1 MELPR
6 PRARRTLA
14 PRFERREER
23 RIAATLRAVGLTF
36 LVVLLLLLAVSL
48 SLFEQRPRPQGLS
61 LLIGVLGLIALSLWL
76 LRRGRLRPSAHVLIW
91 TTWAAT
97 TAGMIGAGGIGT
109 PGFSFYVVTIAAAGM
124 LLGGNMAIAVALLSA
139 AASAAIAAL
148 EAGGLLPAP
157 VIRYTGVATLWWIE
171 MTLFAATASL
181 IYISVRRMHEALDDA
196 ERGEENLAERN
207 LELSR
212 TLAAKRQAEESEAV
226 LNAAM
231 GQAREAIL
239 VVDVDGRVRYVNAAF
254 EALTGRRAA
263 ELTGGD
269 ARDFFGALQDRLA
282 PDVTATLA
290 TGEAWHGR
298 VPLGGPGGRL
308 VDASLAAV
316 RDDAGHT
323 THYVA
328 VARDVTRE
336 AALEAELRQSQKLEA
351 LGQLAGGVAHDFNN
365 LLAVIQGYAEILE
378 EAPAEAE
385 QRDALDQ
392 IGQAAR
398 QAADLTAQLLAFGR
412 RQVSHP
418 RVVDLNGVVRE
429 ADGMLRTLVPESIEI
444 ETELEGGLPPVRI
457 DPGQIHQVLLNLAA
471 NARDAMP
478 SGGRLTIRT
487 ARAREGVRLDVADTG
502 EGMDPETRERI
513 FEPFFTTKRPGEGTG
528 LGLASVYGIV
538 EQCGATIEV
547 ESAPGRGARFSIAF
561 PASSETVRIGDR
573 LGDGAE
579 SPRQASVLV
588 VEDEP
593 GVRRLLGRQL
603 AGAGFAVTLAG
614 DGDHALTH
622 LDGAEGALDVL
633 VTDVTMPRMGGADLA
648 ARLRERWPEMRVLYI
663 SGYWPDDLVAK
674 IEADPLADFLAKP
687 FSQQELLGKLDAL
700 LAA

>member
-6 PRARRTLA
+6 PRARRAIA

-23 RIAATLRAVGLTF
+23 RIAATLQAVGLTF
-36 LVVLLLLLAVSL
+36 LVVMLLLLVVSL
-48 SLFEQRPRPQGLS
+48 TLFEQPPRPEGLTLLLGVLS
-61 LLIGVLGLIALSLWL
+61 LIGLSLWL
-76 LRRGRLRPSAHVLIW
+76 LRRGHLALSAHVLIW
-91 TTWAAT
+91 MTWISTTL
-97 TAGMIGAGGIGT
+97 GMVGAGGIGT

-124 LLGGNMAIAVALLSA
+124 LLGGRMAVAVGLLSA
-139 AASAAIAAL
+139 AAGAAIGLL
-148 EAGGLLPAP
+148 EVRGLLPAP
-157 VIRYTGVATLWWIE
+157 VIHYTHVSSLWWIE

-181 IYISVRRMHEALDDA
+181 IYISVTRMHDALDDA
-196 ERGEENLAERN
+196 ERSEEDLAERN
-207 LELSR
+207 LELRR

-239 VVDVDGRVRYVNAAF
+239 VVGTDRRVRYVNAAF
-254 EALTGRRAA
+254 EALTGRDAA
-263 ELTGGD
+263 ELAGRD
-269 ARDFFGALQDRLA
+269 VSDFFGALQERLA
-282 PDVTATLA
+282 PDVLATLA
-290 TGEAWHGR
+290 TGRPWHGR

-316 RDDAGHT
+316 LDDDGRT
-323 THYVA
+323 THYVV

-336 AALEAELRQSQKLEA
+336 AALESELRQSQKLEA

-365 LLAVIQGYAEILE
+365 LLAVIQGYAEILR
-378 EAPAEAE
+378 EAAADPE
-385 QRDALDQ
+385 QHEGLDQ

-429 ADGMLRTLVPESIEI
+429 ADGMLRTLVPESIDI
-444 ETELEGGLPPVRI
+444 ETELTAGLPPVRI
-457 DPGQIHQVLLNLAA
+457 DPGQIHQALLNLAA

-487 ARAREGVRLDVADTG
+487 DPSPAGVRLEVADTG
-502 EGMDPETRERI
+502 EGMDRDTRERI

-538 EQCGATIEV
+538 EQCGATIDVASE
-547 ESAPGRGARFSIAF
+547 PGRGARFVITF
-561 PASSETVRIGDR
+561 PASGEPVRIGDPSGGGPER
-573 LGDGAE
+573 ARG
-579 SPRQASVLV
+579 ASVLV
-588 VEDEP
+588 VEDEE
-593 GVRRLLGRQL
+593 GVRRLIGRQL

-614 DGDHALTH
+614 DGDRALAR
-622 LDGAEGALDVL
+622 LDGAGTALDVL
-633 VTDVTMPRMGGADLA
+633 VTDVTMPRMSGAELA
-648 ARLRERWPEMRVLYI
+648 ARLRERWPELRVLYI